1 MNIVCATDDN
11 FVQHCSI
18 MLTSLLVNNSDVQI
32 YVLTE
37 GLKPE
42 NEKII
47 REEVEDKGG
56 QVKFCIVDS
65 AIVEK
70 FPMPEGA
77 GLQHISR
84 ATYYRLLISDLLP
97 HTVDKVIY
105 LDCDIIVNKSI
116 QELWDIDLT
125 GYALAACK
133 QIGFGYEAERL
144 GYPIEYGYFNAGVNM
159 INLSYFR
166 EHNVSEQ
173 LIKYIADNYS
183 KIKYHDQ
190 DTLNAVLYNKTLH
203 IMPQWNMTSII
214 YSFCLSMR
222 GDARNGKVI
231 CDYKDEK
238 NNALLNKMNP
248 PVVHYVSKPKP
259 WQKDCVHPLYN
270 LYYQYARYTNNY
282 ADIKSQSYIFRLPSI
297 LKYRI
302 MEVLSFVKQKIH
314 HTDKSRL

>member
-56 QVKFCIVDS
+56 KVKFCIVDS
-65 AIVEK
+65 SIVEK

-97 HTVDKVIY
+97 ESVEKVIY
-105 LDCDIIVNKSI
+105 MDCDIIVNKSI
-116 QELWDIDLT
+116 QELWDTDLT
-125 GYALAACK
+125 GYALAAVK

-159 INLSYFR
+159 INLTYFR

-173 LIKYIADNYS
+173 LIQYIADKYS

-190 DTLNAVLYNKTLH
+190 DTLNAVLYDKTLH

-214 YSFCLSMR
+214 YAYQLQKR
-222 GDARNGKVI
+222 GDNVAGVVLN
-231 CDYKDEK
+231 DYKAEK
-238 NNALLNKMNP
+238 ESAFKTMKDP
-248 PVVHYVSKPKP
+248 YVVHYVSRPKP
-259 WQKDCVHPLYN
+259 WQDNCVHPLYH
-270 LYYQYARYTNNY
+270 LYYDYAKRTLHFANILPQNECKRQL
-282 ADIKSQSYIFRLPSI
+282 AVFRQALRERLSAIKQSI
-297 LKYRI
+297 
-302 MEVLSFVKQKIH
+302 V
-314 HTDKSRL
+314 HTDRSRI

>member
-1 MNIVCATDDN
+1 MKVVCATDDN

-18 MLTSLLVNNSDVQI
+18 MLTSLLVNNSDVQV

-47 REEVEDKGG
+47 REEIEDKGG
-56 QVKFCIVDS
+56 IVDFCIVDS
-65 AIVEK
+65 SIVEK
-70 FPMPEGA
+70 FPMPGGT

-97 HTVDKVIY
+97 ETIEKVIY

-116 QELWDIDLT
+116 QQLWDTSLN
-125 GYALAACK
+125 GYALAAVK

-159 INLSYFR
+159 INLTYFR
-166 EHNVSEQ
+166 EHNVSGQ

-190 DTLNAVLYNKTLH
+190 DTLNAVLYDQTLH

-214 YSFCLSMR
+214 YAYQLNKR
-222 GDARNGKVI
+222 GDRISRGIVN
-231 CDYKDEK
+231 DYKAEK
-238 NNALLNKMNP
+238 ENAFMTKKDP
-248 PVVHYVSKPKP
+248 YVVHYVSRPKP
-259 WQKDCVHPLYN
+259 WQDNCVHPLYH
-270 LYYQYARYTNNY
+270 LYYDYAKRTIHY
-282 ADIKSQSYIFRLPSI
+282 ANIHPQNEFYRQIAVLRHTIRGRLSAIKQLIVH
-297 LKYRI
+297 K
-302 MEVLSFVKQKIH
+302 
-314 HTDKSRL
+314 DKSRI

>member
-56 QVKFCIVDS
+56 KVDFCIVDS
-65 AIVEK
+65 SIVEK

-97 HTVDKVIY
+97 KSVEKVIY
-105 LDCDIIVNKSI
+105 MDCDIIVNKSI
-116 QELWDIDLT
+116 QELWDTDLS

-166 EHNVSEQ
+166 EHNVSGQ

-190 DTLNAVLYNKTLH
+190 DTLNAVLYDKTLH

-238 NNALLNKMNP
+238 NNALLNKKNP
-248 PVVHYVSKPKP
+248 PVVHYVSKSKP

>member
-56 QVKFCIVDS
+56 KVHFCIVDS
-65 AIVEK
+65 SIVEK

-97 HTVDKVIY
+97 ETVEKVIY
-105 LDCDIIVNKSI
+105 MDCDIIVNKSI
-116 QELWDIDLT
+116 QELWDTDLS

-159 INLSYFR
+159 INLTYFR
-166 EHNVSEQ
+166 EHNISEK
-173 LIKYIADNYS
+173 LINYIADNYS

-190 DTLNAVLYNKTLH
+190 DTLNAVLYDKTLH
-203 IMPQWNMTSII
+203 IMPQWNMTSIT
-214 YSFCLSMR
+214 YSFRLSMR

-231 CDYKDEK
+231 CDYKNEK
-238 NNALLNKMNP
+238 NNALLNKKNP

-259 WQKDCVHPLYN
+259 WQRDCVHPLYG
-270 LYYQYARYTNNY
+270 LYYDYAAFTLHYNNLKKQSNCSRLKPILLY
-282 ADIKSQSYIFRLPSI
+282 RVREFFSIIKQSI
-297 LKYRI
+297 
-302 MEVLSFVKQKIH
+302 V

>member
-56 QVKFCIVDS
+56 KVDFCIVDS
-65 AIVEK
+65 SIVEK

-97 HTVDKVIY
+97 DTVDKVIY
-105 LDCDIIVNKSI
+105 MDCDIIVNKSI
-116 QELWDIDLT
+116 QKLWDTNLT
-125 GYALAACK
+125 GYALAAVK

-173 LIKYIADNYS
+173 LIRYIADNYS

-190 DTLNAVLYNKTLH
+190 DTLNAVLYDKTLH

-214 YSFCLSMR
+214 YAYQLQKR
-222 GDARNGKVI
+222 GDNVAGVVLN
-231 CDYKDEK
+231 DYKAEK
-238 NNALLNKMNP
+238 ESAFQTMKDP
-248 PVVHYVSKPKP
+248 YVVHYVSRPKP
-259 WQKDCVHPLYN
+259 WQDNCVHPLYH
-270 LYYQYARYTNNY
+270 LYFDYAKRTLHFANIQPQKECKRKM
-282 ADIKSQSYIFRLPSI
+282 AVLRQALRERLSAIKQSI
-297 LKYRI
+297 
-302 MEVLSFVKQKIH
+302 V
-314 HTDKSRL
+314 HTDRSRI

>member
-1 MNIVCATDDN
+1 M
-11 FVQHCSI
+11 
-18 MLTSLLVNNSDVQI
+18 VNNSDVQI

-47 REEVEDKGG
+47 REEVDDKGG
-56 QVKFCIVDS
+56 RVEFCIVDS
-65 AIVEK
+65 SIVEN

-97 HTVDKVIY
+97 ETVEKVIY
-105 LDCDIIVNKSI
+105 MDCDIIVNKSI
-116 QELWDIDLT
+116 QELWDTDLS

-159 INLSYFR
+159 INLTYFR

-190 DTLNAVLYNKTLH
+190 DTLNAVLYDKTLH

-238 NNALLNKMNP
+238 NNALLNKKNP

>member
-56 QVKFCIVDS
+56 KVDFCIVDS
-65 AIVEK
+65 SIVEK

-97 HTVDKVIY
+97 KSVEKVIY
-105 LDCDIIVNKSI
+105 MDCDIIVNKSI
-116 QELWDIDLT
+116 QELWDTDLS

-166 EHNVSEQ
+166 EHNVSGQ

-190 DTLNAVLYNKTLH
+190 DTLNAVLYDKTLH

-214 YSFCLSMR
+214 YAYQLQKR
-222 GDARNGKVI
+222 GDNVAGVVLN
-231 CDYKDEK
+231 DYKAEK
-238 NNALLNKMNP
+238 ESAFKNMKDP
-248 PVVHYVSKPKP
+248 YVVHYVSRPKP
-259 WQKDCVHPLYN
+259 WQVNCVHPLYH
-270 LYYQYARYTNNY
+270 LYYDYAKRTLHF
-282 ADIKSQSYIFRLPSI
+282 ADIQPQRECKRQIAVLRQSLRERLSAIKQSI
-297 LKYRI
+297 
-302 MEVLSFVKQKIH
+302 V
-314 HTDKSRL
+314 HTDRSRI